1 MEKVSQ
7 LFKHLGIDVLTRWN
21 QAARQ
26 LKTSEEWT
34 NDAQLQKLPELDIL
48 LAFEDYSRIQEREHE
63 ETKQRASM
71 EKRKKERK
79 ARESFRVRH
88 SLSPCA
94 I

>member
-21 QAARQ
+21 QAVRQ
-26 LKTSEEWT
+26 LKTSEEW
-34 NDAQLQKLPELDIL
+34 NGDAQLQKLPELDIL

-63 ETKQRASM
+63 ETKQKASM

-79 ARESFRVRH
+79 AREGFRVRYFF
-88 SLSPCA
+88 SPYA
-94 I
+94 T